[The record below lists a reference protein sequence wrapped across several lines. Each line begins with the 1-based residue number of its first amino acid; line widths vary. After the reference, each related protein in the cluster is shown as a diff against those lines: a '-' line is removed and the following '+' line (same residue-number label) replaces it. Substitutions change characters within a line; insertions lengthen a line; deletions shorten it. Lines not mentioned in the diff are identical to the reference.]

1 MSFTQIGGEDRAKK
15 ILSGSY
21 NNKRVPNA
29 FLFSGQNLAEMK
41 QISLDFAQLLNCPD
55 LCGDCSDCLR
65 IKKNTHPDVIDLVP
79 LEKRQTIGIDQIK
92 ELQDFIKYGPS
103 CGKHLVV
110 LIGEAEK
117 LTLEAANCLLKTLEE
132 PPKEVLFILTT
143 VREDYLPRTV
153 VSRCQKIIFT
163 NSLPE
168 EAEVRVSLPARQLAS
183 LLAFSKELA
192 ADKDTLVQKLY
203 TLAAESFALKKYT
216 DSRIVLE
223 TVKDIKRKANK
234 KIALD
239 YMALR
244 LAGSL

>member
-1 MSFTQIGGEDRAKK
+1 MSFTNITGEERAKK
-15 ILSGSY
+15 ILLGSF

-41 QISLDFAQLLNCPD
+41 QISLDFALLLNCPT
-55 LCGDCSDCLR
+55 LCGDCLNCVK
-65 IKKNTHPDVIDLVP
+65 IKRNTHPDVIDLVP

-103 CGKHLVV
+103 SGKHLVV
-110 LIGEAEK
+110 LISECEK

-132 PPKEVLFILTT
+132 PPKNVLFILTT
-143 VREDYLPRTV
+143 SREDYLPRTV
-153 VSRCQKIIFT
+153 ISRCQKIIFT
-163 NSLPE
+163 NSPQE
-168 EAEVRVSLPARQLAS
+168 ETEGKVSLPSRQLTT

-192 ADKDTLVQKLY
+192 ADKEALTQKLY
-203 TLAAESFALKKYT
+203 GLAKEFFSIKKYA
-216 DSRIVLE
+216 DSRIVLD

>member
-1 MSFTQIGGEDRAKK
+1 MSFTNIKGEERAKK
-15 ILSGSY
+15 ILLGSF

-41 QISLDFAQLLNCPD
+41 QISLDFALLLNCPD
-55 LCGDCSDCLR
+55 LCGSCSDCVR

-79 LEKRQTIGIDQIK
+79 FEKRQTIGIDQIK

-103 CGKHLVV
+103 SGKHLVV
-110 LIGEAEK
+110 LISECEK

-132 PPKEVLFILTT
+132 PPKDVLFILTT
-143 VREDYLPRTV
+143 LREDYLPRTV
-153 VSRCQKIIFT
+153 ISRCQKIIFT
-163 NSLPE
+163 NSQAE
-168 EAEVRVSLPARQLAS
+168 EIQGKVALPARQLPA

-192 ADKDTLVQKLY
+192 GDKDNLAQNLY
-203 TLAAESFALKKYT
+203 GIALEFFSLKKYG
-216 DSRIVLE
+216 DSMIVLD